1 MSWQDW
7 VWRVFSNGIRSAPET
22 GERVENDIRP
32 GADPVHGRAAPSVRA
47 RIGASATQYSGLGTD
62 VVDLVVGFDFG
73 TSCTKVVIRSSLAF
87 RDRATAVKWA
97 GRGGGSYL
105 LPSVL
110 HEVDN
115 GQLELEPREGG
126 DFALHVDLKTCLMD
140 DPDSRLARARA
151 AAYLGLA
158 LRAARRWFLETQH
171 DVFGRFRL
179 RWTLNMGIPSAGYDD
194 LRVRE
199 VFADVARAG
208 WRLSVHS
215 DRPTLDTA
223 VGALGVA
230 DGEAGEADTLHDLAV
245 IPEVVAEAVG
255 YAQSKHRRD
264 GLHVIM
270 DVGAS
275 TVDICGFILHSPD
288 GPDGDDSYKLLTALV
303 KRLGVRELHLK
314 RIHAVESAGKQA
326 VVSPVLGP
334 LEKIPSSGRS
344 YVECPSI
351 QLDED
356 LDNIDE
362 KYRKDCKD
370 ALMGVLM
377 GLRKLRDPKSQ
388 HWETGLP
395 VFVGGGG
402 GGFELIVEA
411 IDQSDVHLRK
421 AITARG
427 GIRQTDLAVLD
438 LSNDDIGP
446 ELVGRLDVAW
456 GLSFDSLDIGE
467 ISPPHRIPDVSA
479 MHQRQRPEIVG
490 KDQV

>member
-1 MSWQDW
+1 MSWRDR
-7 VWRVFSNGIRSAPET
+7 VRRVFGIGSESAPKGRERVENGIRS
-22 GERVENDIRP
+22 GSRQ
-32 GADPVHGRAAPSVRA
+32 VHGRAAPSEEA
-47 RIGASATQYSGLGTD
+47 RIDASATQYLGAANETT
-62 VVDLVVGFDFG
+62 DLVVGLDFG
-73 TSCTKVVIRSSLAF
+73 TSCTKIVIRSPLAF
-87 RDRATAVKWA
+87 RSRATAVKWA
-97 GRGGGSYL
+97 GPGGSSYL

-110 HEVDN
+110 HETDN
-115 GQLELEPREGG
+115 GQFELEPREGG
-126 DFALHVDLKTCLMD
+126 HFALHVDLKTCLMD

-194 LRVRE
+194 LRVRG
-199 VFADVARAG
+199 VFTDVARAG

-215 DRPTLDTA
+215 DRFTLDAA
-223 VGALGVA
+223 VGALSGV
-230 DGEAGEADTLHDLAV
+230 DGEVAEARTLEHVDV
-245 IPEVVAEAVG
+245 IPEVVAEVVG
-255 YAQSKHRRD
+255 YARSKHRRE

-275 TVDICGFILHSPD
+275 TVDICGFVLHSA
-288 GPDGDDSYKLLTALV
+288 DGDDRYELLTALV
-303 KRLGVRELHLK
+303 ERLGLRELHLK
-314 RIHAVESAGKQA
+314 RIRAVESAGKRA
-326 VVSPVLGP
+326 VVSPVPSP
-334 LEKIPSSGRS
+334 LEAIPPSGRS

-370 ALMGVLM
+370 ALMRVLM
-377 GLRKLRDPKSQ
+377 GLRKRRDPNSQ

-395 VFVGGGG
+395 VFVAGGG
-402 GGFELIVEA
+402 GGFGLIVEA

-427 GIRQTDLAVLD
+427 GIRQAHLGVPD

-456 GLSFDSLDIGE
+456 GLSFDSFDIGE
-467 ISPPHRIPDVSA
+467 ISPPHRIADVSA
-479 MHQRQRPEIVG
+479 MSQRPKREIVG